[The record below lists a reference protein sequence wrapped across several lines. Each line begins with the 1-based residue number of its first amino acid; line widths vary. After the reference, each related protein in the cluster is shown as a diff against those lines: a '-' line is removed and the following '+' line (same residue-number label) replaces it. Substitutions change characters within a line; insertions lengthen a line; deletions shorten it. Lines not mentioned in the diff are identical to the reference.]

1 MESGSEISNLIDNS
15 FVILHQQNSTEN
27 NITMLISPS
36 DNNAT
41 LSCHVINA
49 YLYSLGQRLQTNL
62 TLQVACKY

>member
-1 MESGSEISNLIDNS
+1 MI
-15 FVILHQQNSTEN
+15 V
-27 NITMLISPS
+27 SPA

-62 TLQVACKY
+62 TLQVACKKTFFVFVCFFD